1 MIYGT
6 VNPQVVAQ
14 IPPKSKRLLDLGC
27 GSGMLGEYLK
37 QEIGCQVVGVTY
49 SEAETVLAEKVLDA
63 ALKRDLNELDPVELG
78 SFDCIVASHVLEHLY
93 APENILGQLHK
104 ILNPGGILVVALP
117 NVLFWQQRFKFLR
130 GQFRY
135 TDGGLMDRTH
145 FRFYDWQSAH
155 QLLEESGYAIL
166 NAESS
171 GFFPLPIVR
180 KLLPA
185 SVVESID
192 TVAAHSVPGLFGYQ
206 FVFACRSNKS

>member
-14 IPPKSKRLLDLGC
+14 IPSGSKRLLDLGC
-27 GSGMLGEYLK
+27 GSGVLGEYLK
-37 QEIGCQVVGVTY
+37 QERNCQVVGVTY
-49 SEAETVLAEKVLDA
+49 SEAETALAEKVLDA
-63 ALKRDLNELDPVELG
+63 ALKRDLNELDPAELG

-93 APENILGQLHK
+93 APENLLRRLHQS
-104 ILNPGGILVVALP
+104 LNPGGILIVALP
-117 NVLFWQQRFKFLR
+117 NVLFWQQRFRFLQ

-185 SVVESID
+185 GLVESID
-192 TVAAHSVPGLFGYQ
+192 TAAARSVPGLFGYQ
-206 FVFACRSNKS
+206 FVFACRSRQP